1 MGFTVTDK
9 DGNVKSKTVF
19 WGGMP
24 IDVMTITSVD
34 DVEPDETGVFVMT
47 KTIGKDGATSL
58 NANVIE
64 MGTHAQACKVQELA
78 AKYLAANRKR
88 TQATLTQHR
97 RQPTSASSPA

>member
-1 MGFTVTDK
+1 MGFSVIDS

-34 DVEPDETGVFVMT
+34 DVEPDETSVFVMT
-47 KTIGKDGATSL
+47 KTTDKDGTTSL
-58 NANVIE
+58 TANVIE

-78 AKYLAANRKR
+78 AKHFADNVEQCRC
-88 TQATLTQHR
+88 
-97 RQPTSASSPA
+97 P